1 MHEHKTFVELMC
13 ARAAEHGDR
22 IALIFSVDPLR
33 AEADEA
39 LTYGELDRAARR
51 VAALLQD
58 RFAVGD
64 RLLILHPSGPGFAR
78 SFLGCLYAG
87 MVPVPAPPPDG
98 RQRRQGDRLA
108 AIARDAGAA
117 GALADGTDRE
127 ALVSWAKE
135 QELWGV
141 TVLAPHAAGDAAED
155 SAENGLPAASRWRPP
170 PADPHALAFLQY
182 TSGSTDD
189 PKGVM
194 VDHANLLAN
203 AEILAAI
210 SGMSADG
217 PVGGWLPLYHD
228 FGLIGLLL
236 TPLVLGGR
244 SVLMPP
250 TAFLK
255 RPHTWLTLID
265 RHDIDFSPA
274 PNFAYDL
281 CLQRIT
287 DEQSAR
293 LDLSRWRC
301 AVNGA
306 EPVQAATVEAFT
318 RRFAAAG
325 LRPEAMLPGYGM
337 AETTLVVSGDR
348 PARPAVIT
356 EVDAAAFER
365 GELLSPAPGTPV
377 HRIVSSGP
385 AEHLD
390 VRIIDADAGRTL
402 PDGRVGEIWVRGPN
416 VARGYWGRPTE
427 TRRVFD
433 AVTPDGESG
442 FLRTGDL
449 GILHE
454 GELYV
459 TGRTKELII
468 VRGRNLYPQDLEAA
482 TREAHPAL
490 ERGVGAAFS
499 VPVPE
504 EEVVL
509 VRECRVDPIAPVAPD
524 ELARVAASVRD
535 RLTRDAGVPAHNI
548 VLVPPGTVARTT
560 SGKIQRRLLRRRFLD
575 GELPILH
582 AELSPAVRARL
593 GEGVGGEVRAGV
605 GGAAGGDVCAGPGD
619 AASVDVNDRIGNA
632 PSGDLRARIA
642 DAAGGDAP

>member
-1 MHEHKTFVELMC
+1 MRRHRSFVELMC
-13 ARAAEHGDR
+13 VRAAEHGDR
-22 IALIFSVDPLR
+22 TALVFSGDPLR
-33 AEADEA
+33 AEADETM
-39 LTYGELDRAARR
+39 TYGELDRAARR
-51 VAALLQD
+51 VAALLRD
-58 RFAVGD
+58 RFSVGD
-64 RLLILHPSGPGFAR
+64 RLLVLHPSGPGFAQ
-78 SFLGCLYAG
+78 SLLGCMYAG

-98 RQRRQGDRLA
+98 RQRRQADRLA

-117 GALADGTDRE
+117 GALTDVTDLE
-127 ALVSWAKE
+127 ALRSWAGE
-135 QELWGV
+135 QGLRDM
-141 TVLAPHAAGDAAED
+141 TVLAPH
-155 SAENGLPAASRWRPP
+155 SAQSVVDGANGEGLVDGAPAANPWASP

-182 TSGSTDD
+182 TSGSTAD

-203 AEILAAI
+203 AEILAKIA
-210 SGMSADG
+210 GLSAEG

-250 TAFLK
+250 TAFLR

-265 RHDIDFSPA
+265 RHGIDFSPA

-287 DEQSAR
+287 DEELAR

-348 PARPAVIT
+348 PARRALIT
-356 EVDAAAFER
+356 EVDPAAFER
-365 GELLSPAPGTPV
+365 GELLPPAPGAPA
-377 HRIVSSGP
+377 HRVVSSGP

-390 VRIIDADAGRTL
+390 VRIVDADAGRTL

-416 VARGYWGRPTE
+416 VARGYWGRPAE
-427 TRRVFD
+427 TRRVFG

-449 GILHE
+449 GVLHE

-468 VRGRNLYPQDLEAA
+468 IRGRNLYPQDLEAA
-482 TREAHPAL
+482 TRAAHPAL

-504 EEVVL
+504 EEVVI
-509 VRECRVDPIAPVAPD
+509 VRECRADRLAPD
-524 ELARVAASVRD
+524 ELPRVAASVRD
-535 RLTRDAGVPAHNI
+535 RLTREVGVPAHNV

-560 SGKIQRRLLRRRFLD
+560 SGKIQRRLLRHRLLG
-575 GELPILH
+575 GELPILY
-582 AELSPAVRARL
+582 AELSRAVRARL
-593 GEGVGGEVRAGV
+593 GDGTE
-605 GGAAGGDVCAGPGD
+605 GGDTEGGGPK
-619 AASVDVNDRIGNA
+619 
-632 PSGDLRARIA
+632 SGPKSGAE
-642 DAAGGDAP
+642 GGDAS

>member
-1 MHEHKTFVELMC
+1 MHEHRTFVELMR
-13 ARAAEHGDR
+13 ARADEHGDR
-22 IALIFSVDPLR
+22 TALIFSADPLR
-33 AEADEA
+33 AEADETM
-39 LTYGELDRAARR
+39 TYGELDRAARR
-51 VAALLQD
+51 VAALLQE

-64 RLLILHPSGPGFAR
+64 RLLVLHPSGPGFAR
-78 SFLGCLYAG
+78 SLLGCMYAG

-98 RQRRQGDRLA
+98 PQRKQAGRLA
-108 AIARDAGAA
+108 AIARDAGAV
-117 GALADGTDRE
+117 GALAEATDLE
-127 ALVSWAKE
+127 ALASWAKE
-135 QELWGV
+135 QELQGV
-141 TVLAPHAAGDAAED
+141 TVLAPD
-155 SAENGLPAASRWRPP
+155 SAADELPAANRWRPP

-182 TSGSTDD
+182 TSGSTAA
-189 PKGVM
+189 PKGVK

-210 SGMSADG
+210 AGMSADR

-250 TAFLK
+250 MAFLK

-265 RHDIDFSPA
+265 RHGIDFSPA

-287 DEQSAR
+287 DEELAR

-337 AETTLVVSGDR
+337 AETTLVVCGDR
-348 PARPAVIT
+348 PARRAVIT

-365 GELLSPAPGTPV
+365 GELLPPASGAPV

-385 AEHLD
+385 AEYLD
-390 VRIIDADAGRTL
+390 VRIIDADAGRAL

-416 VARGYWGRPTE
+416 VARGYWGRPDE

-459 TGRTKELII
+459 TGRSKELII
-468 VRGRNLYPQDLEAA
+468 IRGRNLYPQDLEAA

-490 ERGVGAAFS
+490 EGGVGAAFS

-504 EEVVL
+504 EEVVV
-509 VRECRVDPIAPVAPD
+509 VREYRARRVEPD
-524 ELARVAASVRD
+524 ELARAVAGVRD
-535 RLTRDAGVPAHNI
+535 RLTREVGVPAHNV
-548 VLVPPGTVARTT
+548 VLVPPGTVSRTT
-560 SGKIQRRLLRRRFLD
+560 SGKIQRRLLRRRFLG
-575 GELPILH
+575 GELEILH

-593 GEGVGGEVRAGV
+593 G
-605 GGAAGGDVCAGPGD
+605 
-619 AASVDVNDRIGNA
+619 
-632 PSGDLRARIA
+632 
-642 DAAGGDAP
+642 DAAGGDAS

>member
-1 MHEHKTFVELMC
+1 MHQHRTFVELMRT
-13 ARAAEHGDR
+13 RADEHGDR
-22 IALIFSVDPLR
+22 TALVFSADPLR
-33 AEADEA
+33 AEADET

-51 VAALLQD
+51 VAALLQE
-58 RFAVGD
+58 RFTVGD
-64 RLLILHPSGPGFAR
+64 RLLVLHPSGPGFAR
-78 SFLGCLYAG
+78 SLLGCMYAG

-98 RQRRQGDRLA
+98 PQRKQAGRLA
-108 AIARDAGAA
+108 AIARDAGAV
-117 GALADGTDRE
+117 GALAEGTDLE
-127 ALVSWAKE
+127 ALASWAKE
-135 QELWGV
+135 QELPGMS
-141 TVLAPHAAGDAAED
+141 VLAPD
-155 SAENGLPAASRWRPP
+155 SAADELPAANRWRPP

-182 TSGSTDD
+182 TSGSTAA

-210 SGMSADG
+210 SGMGAER

-250 TAFLK
+250 MAFLK

-265 RHDIDFSPA
+265 RHGIDFSPA

-281 CLQRIT
+281 CVQRIT
-287 DEQSAR
+287 DEELAR

-337 AETTLVVSGDR
+337 AETTLVVCGDR
-348 PARPAVIT
+348 PARRAVIT

-365 GELLSPAPGTPV
+365 GELLPPATGAAV

-385 AEHLD
+385 AEYLD
-390 VRIIDADAGRTL
+390 VRIIDADAGRVL

-416 VARGYWGRPTE
+416 VARGYWGRPEE

-459 TGRTKELII
+459 TGRSKELII
-468 VRGRNLYPQDLEAA
+468 IRGRNLYPQDLEAA
-482 TREAHPAL
+482 TRQAHPAL
-490 ERGVGAAFS
+490 EGGVGAAFS

-504 EEVVL
+504 EEVVV
-509 VRECRVDPIAPVAPD
+509 VREYRARPAEPD
-524 ELARVAASVRD
+524 ELARAVAGVRD
-535 RLTRDAGVPAHNI
+535 RLTREVGVPAHNV
-548 VLVPPGTVARTT
+548 VLVPPGTVSRTT
-560 SGKIQRRLLRRRFLD
+560 SGKIQRRLLRRRFLG
-575 GELPILH
+575 GELEILH

-593 GEGVGGEVRAGV
+593 
-605 GGAAGGDVCAGPGD
+605 DDP
-619 AASVDVNDRIGNA
+619 
-632 PSGDLRARIA
+632 
-642 DAAGGDAP
+642 AGGDAS

>member
-1 MHEHKTFVELMC
+1 MEHEHRSFVELMC
-13 ARAAEHGDR
+13 ARAAQHGDR
-22 IALIFSVDPLR
+22 TALIFSADPLR
-33 AEADEA
+33 AEADETM
-39 LTYGELDRAARR
+39 TYGELDRSARQ

-58 RFAVGD
+58 RFSAGD

-78 SFLGCLYAG
+78 SLLGCMYAG
-87 MVPVPAPPPDG
+87 LVPVPAPPPDG
-98 RQRRQGDRLA
+98 RPGRQADRLA

-117 GALADGTDRE
+117 GALADGTDLE
-127 ALVSWAKE
+127 VLVSWTKE
-135 QELWGV
+135 QDLAGV
-141 TVLAPHAAGDAAED
+141 SVLAPHCAEAADE
-155 SAENGLPAASRWRPP
+155 LPAAHRWRPP
-170 PADPHALAFLQY
+170 LADPHALAFLQY

-203 AEILAAI
+203 ARILAAI
-210 SGMSADG
+210 ADMSADR

-265 RHDIDFSPA
+265 RHGIDFSPA

-287 DEQSAR
+287 DEQLAR

-348 PARPAVIT
+348 PARRAVIT

-365 GELLSPAPGTPV
+365 GELLSPAPGTPA

-390 VRIIDADAGRTL
+390 IRIIDAEAGMTL

-416 VARGYWGRPTE
+416 VARGYWGRPAE

-459 TGRTKELII
+459 TGRSKELII

-504 EEVVL
+504 EEVVV
-509 VRECRVDPIAPVAPD
+509 VRECRADRIPPD
-524 ELARVAASVRD
+524 ELAHVAARVRD
-535 RLTRDAGVPAHNI
+535 RLTRDVGVPAHNV

-560 SGKIQRRLLRRRFLD
+560 SGKIQRRLLRRRFLG

-582 AELSPAVRARL
+582 AELSPGVRARL
-593 GEGVGGEVRAGV
+593 
-605 GGAAGGDVCAGPGD
+605 D
-619 AASVDVNDRIGNA
+619 
-632 PSGDLRARIA
+632 
-642 DAAGGDAP
+642 DAAGGDASWR

>member
-1 MHEHKTFVELMC
+1 MHEHKTFVELLR

-22 IALIFSVDPLR
+22 TALIFSVDPLR
-33 AEADEA
+33 AEADETV
-39 LTYGELDRAARR
+39 TYGELDLAARR
-51 VAALLQD
+51 VAALLQE

-64 RLLILHPSGPGFAR
+64 RLLILHPSGPGFAQ
-78 SFLGCLYAG
+78 SLLGCMYAG

-98 RQRRQGDRLA
+98 RQRRQADRLA

-117 GALADGTDRE
+117 GALADGTDLE
-127 ALVSWAKE
+127 ALTSWAKE
-135 QELWGV
+135 QDLRGV
-141 TVLAPHAAGDAAED
+141 TVLAPHSHDGASD
-155 SAENGLPAASRWRPP
+155 SAGVELSVASRWRPP
-170 PADPHALAFLQY
+170 PADPDALAFLQY
-182 TSGSTDD
+182 TSGSTAD

-203 AEILAAI
+203 AGILAGI

-265 RHDIDFSPA
+265 RHGIDFSPA

-281 CLQRIT
+281 CLKRIT
-287 DEQSAR
+287 DEELAR

-348 PARPAVIT
+348 PARRAVIT
-356 EVDAAAFER
+356 EVDTAAFER
-365 GELLSPAPGTPV
+365 GEMLPPAPGTPV

-385 AEHLD
+385 AEYLD

-416 VARGYWGRPTE
+416 VARGYWGRPEE
-427 TRRVFD
+427 TRHVFD

-490 ERGVGAAFS
+490 EGGVGAAFS
-499 VPVPE
+499 VPAPE
-504 EEVVL
+504 EEVVV
-509 VRECRVDPIAPVAPD
+509 VRECRAPRLTPD

-535 RLTRDAGVPAHNI
+535 LLTRDLGVPAQNV

-560 SGKIQRRLLRRRFLD
+560 SGKIQRRLLRRQFLD

-593 GEGVGGEVRAGV
+593 G
-605 GGAAGGDVCAGPGD
+605 GA
-619 AASVDVNDRIGNA
+619 S
-632 PSGDLRARIA
+632 
-642 DAAGGDAP
+642 GGDAS

>member
-1 MHEHKTFVELMC
+1 MHEHKTFVELMR
-13 ARAAEHGDR
+13 ARADEHGDR
-22 IALIFSVDPLR
+22 TALIFSVDPLR
-33 AEADEA
+33 AEADETM
-39 LTYGELDRAARR
+39 TYGELDRAARR
-51 VAALLQD
+51 VAALLQE
-58 RFAVGD
+58 RFTVGD
-64 RLLILHPSGPGFAR
+64 RLLVLHPSGPGFAQ
-78 SFLGCLYAG
+78 SLLGCMYAG

-98 RQRRQGDRLA
+98 RQRRQDDRLA

-117 GALADGTDRE
+117 GALADGTDLE
-127 ALVSWAKE
+127 ALASWAKE
-135 QELWGV
+135 QDLRDV
-141 TVLAPHAAGDAAED
+141 TVLAPHSAEDAAGESAED
-155 SAENGLPAASRWRPP
+155 FAEDELPAASRWRPP

-182 TSGSTDD
+182 TSGSTAD

-236 TPLVLGGR
+236 TPLALGGR

-265 RHDIDFSPA
+265 RHGIDFSPA

-281 CLQRIT
+281 CIQRIT
-287 DEQSAR
+287 DEELAR
-293 LDLSRWRC
+293 LDLTRWRC

-348 PARPAVIT
+348 PARRAVIT

-365 GELLSPAPGTPV
+365 GELLPPAPGTPV

-385 AEHLD
+385 AEYLD
-390 VRIIDADAGRTL
+390 VRIIDADADRTL

-416 VARGYWGRPTE
+416 VARGYWGQPEE
-427 TRRVFD
+427 TRHVFD

-449 GILHE
+449 GILYE

-459 TGRTKELII
+459 TGRSKELII

-490 ERGVGAAFS
+490 EGGVGAAFS

-504 EEVVL
+504 EEVVV
-509 VRECRVDPIAPVAPD
+509 VRECRADRVAPD

-535 RLTRDAGVPAHNI
+535 RLTRDVGVPAHNV
-548 VLVPPGTVARTT
+548 VLVPPGTVSRTT
-560 SGKIQRRLLRRRFLD
+560 SGKIQRRLLRRRFLG

-593 GEGVGGEVRAGV
+593 G
-605 GGAAGGDVCAGPGD
+605 
-619 AASVDVNDRIGNA
+619 
-632 PSGDLRARIA
+632 
-642 DAAGGDAP
+642 DAAGGDAS

>member
-22 IALIFSVDPLR
+22 TALIFSVDPLR
-33 AEADEA
+33 AEADET
-39 LTYGELDRAARR
+39 LTYGELDQAARR
-51 VAALLQD
+51 VAALLQE

-64 RLLILHPSGPGFAR
+64 RLLVLHPSGPGFAQ
-78 SFLGCLYAG
+78 SLLGCMYAG

-98 RQRRQGDRLA
+98 HQRRQGDRLA
-108 AIARDAGAA
+108 AIARDAGVA
-117 GALADGTDRE
+117 GALAEGTDLE
-127 ALVSWAKE
+127 ALASWAKE
-135 QELWGV
+135 QDLRGL
-141 TVLAPHAAGDAAED
+141 TVLAPH
-155 SAENGLPAASRWRPP
+155 SARDELPAASRWRPP

-182 TSGSTDD
+182 TSGSTAD

-203 AEILAAI
+203 AEILVAI
-210 SGMSADG
+210 SGMSADR

-265 RHDIDFSPA
+265 RHGIDFSPA

-281 CLQRIT
+281 CLKRIT
-287 DEQSAR
+287 DEELAR

-348 PARPAVIT
+348 PARRAVIT

-365 GELLSPAPGTPV
+365 GELLPPAPGATV

-390 VRIIDADAGRTL
+390 VRIIDADGGRTL

-416 VARGYWGRPTE
+416 VARGYWGRSAE

-459 TGRTKELII
+459 TGRSKELII

-490 ERGVGAAFS
+490 EGGVGAAFS

-504 EEVVL
+504 EEVVV
-509 VRECRVDPIAPVAPD
+509 VRECRAPRAAPD

-535 RLTRDAGVPAHNI
+535 RLTRDVGVPAQNV

-560 SGKIQRRLLRRRFLD
+560 SGKIQRRLLRRRFLG
-575 GELPILH
+575 GELEILH
-582 AELSPAVRARL
+582 AELSSAVRARL
-593 GEGVGGEVRAGV
+593 G
-605 GGAAGGDVCAGPGD
+605 
-619 AASVDVNDRIGNA
+619 
-632 PSGDLRARIA
+632 
-642 DAAGGDAP
+642 DAAGGDAS

>member
-1 MHEHKTFVELMC
+1 MHEHKTFVELMR
-13 ARAAEHGDR
+13 ARADEHGDR
-22 IALIFSVDPLR
+22 TALIFSADPLR
-33 AEADEA
+33 AEADETM
-39 LTYGELDRAARR
+39 TYGELDRAARR
-51 VAALLQD
+51 VAVLLQD
-58 RFAVGD
+58 RFVVGD
-64 RLLILHPSGPGFAR
+64 RLLVLHPSGPGFAR
-78 SFLGCLYAG
+78 SLLGCMYAG

-98 RQRRQGDRLA
+98 PQRRQADRLA

-117 GALADGTDRE
+117 GALADGTDLE
-127 ALVSWAKE
+127 ALASWAKE
-135 QELWGV
+135 QHLLGV
-141 TVLAPHAAGDAAED
+141 TVLAPHSAEESAEESSEVSAED
-155 SAENGLPAASRWRPP
+155 ELSAVSRWRPP

-182 TSGSTDD
+182 TSGSTAD

-203 AEILAAI
+203 AEILAGI

-265 RHDIDFSPA
+265 RHGIDFSPA

-281 CLQRIT
+281 CVQRVT
-287 DEQSAR
+287 DEELAR

-306 EPVQAATVEAFT
+306 EPVQATTVEAFT

-348 PARPAVIT
+348 PARRAVIT

-365 GELLSPAPGTPV
+365 GELLPPAPGATA

-385 AEHLD
+385 AEYLD
-390 VRIIDADAGRTL
+390 VRIVDADESRVL

-416 VARGYWGRPTE
+416 VARGYWGQPEE

-459 TGRTKELII
+459 TGRSKELII

-490 ERGVGAAFS
+490 EGGVGAAFS

-504 EEVVL
+504 EEVVV
-509 VRECRVDPIAPVAPD
+509 VREYRARRVTPD
-524 ELARVAASVRD
+524 ELARAAASIRD
-535 RLTRDAGVPAHNI
+535 RLIREVGVPAHNI

-560 SGKIQRRLLRRRFLD
+560 SGKIQRRLLRRRFLG
-575 GELPILH
+575 GELEILH

-593 GEGVGGEVRAGV
+593 V
-605 GGAAGGDVCAGPGD
+605 
-619 AASVDVNDRIGNA
+619 
-632 PSGDLRARIA
+632 
-642 DAAGGDAP
+642 DAAGGAAS

>member
-1 MHEHKTFVELMC
+1 MHEYKSFVELMC
-13 ARAAEHGDR
+13 ARAAEHSDR
-22 IALIFSVDPLR
+22 TALIFSVDPLR
-33 AEADEA
+33 AEADETM
-39 LTYGELDRAARR
+39 TYGELDWAARR

-64 RLLILHPSGPGFAR
+64 RLLVLHPSGPGFAR
-78 SFLGCLYAG
+78 SLLGCMYAG

-98 RQRRQGDRLA
+98 RQRRQADRLA

-117 GALADGTDRE
+117 GALADGTDLE
-127 ALVSWAKE
+127 ALASWAKE
-135 QELWGV
+135 QDLRGV
-141 TVLAPHAAGDAAED
+141 TVLAPHSAED
-155 SAENGLPAASRWRPP
+155 ELPAASRWRPP

-203 AEILAAI
+203 AEILAVIA
-210 SGMSADG
+210 GMSADR

-236 TPLVLGGR
+236 TPLILGGR

-265 RHDIDFSPA
+265 RHGIDFSPA

-287 DEQSAR
+287 GDELAR

-348 PARPAVIT
+348 PARRAVIT

-365 GELLSPAPGTPV
+365 GELLPPTPGAPV

-416 VARGYWGRPTE
+416 VARGYWGRPAE

-454 GELYV
+454 GELYI
-459 TGRTKELII
+459 TGRSKELII

-490 ERGVGAAFS
+490 EHGVGAAFS

-504 EEVVL
+504 EEVVV
-509 VRECRVDPIAPVAPD
+509 VRECRVHPGAPD

-535 RLTRDAGVPAHNI
+535 RLTRDVGVPAQNV
-548 VLVPPGTVARTT
+548 VLVPPGAVARTT
-560 SGKIQRRLLRRRFLD
+560 SGKIQRRLLRRRFLG

-593 GEGVGGEVRAGV
+593 G
-605 GGAAGGDVCAGPGD
+605 
-619 AASVDVNDRIGNA
+619 
-632 PSGDLRARIA
+632 
-642 DAAGGDAP
+642 DAAGGDAS

>member
-1 MHEHKTFVELMC
+1 MEHEHRSFVELMC

-22 IALIFSVDPLR
+22 TALIFSADPLR
-33 AEADEA
+33 AEADETV
-39 LTYGELDRAARR
+39 TYGELDRSARE

-58 RFAVGD
+58 RFSAGD
-64 RLLILHPSGPGFAR
+64 RLLVLHPSGPGFAR
-78 SFLGCLYAG
+78 SLLGCMYAG

-98 RQRRQGDRLA
+98 RQRRQADRLA

-117 GALADGTDRE
+117 GALADGTDLE
-127 ALVSWAKE
+127 ALESWAKE
-135 QELWGV
+135 QDLEGV
-141 TVLAPHAAGDAAED
+141 TVLAPRSAED
-155 SAENGLPAASRWRPP
+155 EPPAANRWRPP
-170 PADPHALAFLQY
+170 AADPHAPAFLQY

-189 PKGVM
+189 PKGVI

-203 AEILAAI
+203 AGLLAAI
-210 SGMSADG
+210 AGMSADR

-244 SVLMPP
+244 SALMPP

-265 RHDIDFSPA
+265 RHGIDFSPA

-281 CLQRIT
+281 CVQRIT
-287 DEQSAR
+287 DEQLAR

-348 PARPAVIT
+348 PARRAVIT

-365 GELLSPAPGTPV
+365 GELLAPAGRRRTAP
-377 HRIVSSGP
+377 VSSGP

-390 VRIIDADAGRTL
+390 IRIIDPDAGRTL
-402 PDGRVGEIWVRGPN
+402 PDGRVGEDLGERPDVSH
-416 VARGYWGRPTE
+416 GYWGRPAE

-459 TGRTKELII
+459 TGRP
-468 VRGRNLYPQDLEAA
+468 R
-482 TREAHPAL
+482 
-490 ERGVGAAFS
+490 S
-499 VPVPE
+499 
-504 EEVVL
+504 
-509 VRECRVDPIAPVAPD
+509 
-524 ELARVAASVRD
+524 
-535 RLTRDAGVPAHNI
+535 
-548 VLVPPGTVARTT
+548 
-560 SGKIQRRLLRRRFLD
+560 
-575 GELPILH
+575 
-582 AELSPAVRARL
+582 
-593 GEGVGGEVRAGV
+593 
-605 GGAAGGDVCAGPGD
+605 
-619 AASVDVNDRIGNA
+619 
-632 PSGDLRARIA
+632 
-642 DAAGGDAP
+642 

>member
-1 MHEHKTFVELMC
+1 MHEYKTFVELMR

-22 IALIFSVDPLR
+22 TALIFSVDPLR
-33 AEADEA
+33 AEADQTM
-39 LTYGELDRAARR
+39 TYGELDRAARR
-51 VAALLQD
+51 VAALLQE

-64 RLLILHPSGPGFAR
+64 RLLVLHPSGTGFAR
-78 SFLGCLYAG
+78 SLLGCMYAG

-98 RQRRQGDRLA
+98 RQRRQADRLA
-108 AIARDAGAA
+108 ALARDAGAA
-117 GALADGTDRE
+117 GALADDTDLE
-127 ALVSWAKE
+127 ALTSWAKE
-135 QELWGV
+135 QDLRDV
-141 TVLAPHAAGDAAED
+141 TVLAPHSAGGAGDE
-155 SAENGLPAASRWRPP
+155 LPAASRWRPP

-236 TPLVLGGR
+236 TPLILGGR

-250 TAFLK
+250 IAFLK

-265 RHDIDFSPA
+265 RHGIDFSPA

-281 CLQRIT
+281 CLTRIT
-287 DEQSAR
+287 DEELAR

-318 RRFAAAG
+318 QRFAAAG

-348 PARPAVIT
+348 PARRAVIT
-356 EVDAAAFER
+356 EVDATAFER
-365 GELLSPAPGTPV
+365 GELLPPSPGAPV

-385 AEHLD
+385 AEQLD

-416 VARGYWGRPTE
+416 VARGYWGRPEE

-459 TGRTKELII
+459 TGRSKELII

-504 EEVVL
+504 EEVVV
-509 VRECRVDPIAPVAPD
+509 VRECRTDRVTPD

-535 RLTRDAGVPAHNI
+535 RLTRDVGVPAQNV

-560 SGKIQRRLLRRRFLD
+560 SGKIQRRLLRRRFLG

-593 GEGVGGEVRAGV
+593 G
-605 GGAAGGDVCAGPGD
+605 GAAGGD
-619 AASVDVNDRIGNA
+619 AA
-632 PSGDLRARIA
+632 
-642 DAAGGDAP
+642 

>member
-13 ARAAEHGDR
+13 ARAAEHSDR
-22 IALIFSVDPLR
+22 TALIFSVDPLR
-33 AEADEA
+33 AEADETM
-39 LTYGELDRAARR
+39 TYGELDLAARR
-51 VAALLQD
+51 VAALLQE

-64 RLLILHPSGPGFAR
+64 RVLVLHPSGPGFAR
-78 SFLGCLYAG
+78 SFLGCVYAG

-98 RQRRQGDRLA
+98 HQGRQGDRLA

-117 GALADGTDRE
+117 GALADGTDLE

-135 QELWGV
+135 QDLRDL
-141 TVLAPHAAGDAAED
+141 TVLAPHSAGDE
-155 SAENGLPAASRWRPP
+155 LPPASRWRPP

-182 TSGSTDD
+182 TSGSTAD

-210 SGMSADG
+210 SGMTADR

-250 TAFLK
+250 VAFLK

-265 RHDIDFSPA
+265 RHGIDFSPA

-281 CLQRIT
+281 CLARIT
-287 DEQSAR
+287 DEQLAR

-348 PARPAVIT
+348 PARRAVIT

-365 GELLSPAPGTPV
+365 GELLPPAPGAPV

-385 AEHLD
+385 AEQLD

-416 VARGYWGRPTE
+416 VARGYWGRPAE

-482 TREAHPAL
+482 TRDAHPAL

-504 EEVVL
+504 EEVVV
-509 VRECRVDPIAPVAPD
+509 VRECRAGQVAPE

-535 RLTRDAGVPAHNI
+535 RLTRDVGVPAQNV
-548 VLVPPGTVARTT
+548 VLVPPGAVARTT
-560 SGKIQRRLLRRRFLD
+560 SGKIQRRLLRRRFLG

-593 GEGVGGEVRAGV
+593 GDAAGGGAADGGAEG
-605 GGAAGGDVCAGPGD
+605 GGAAGGD
-619 AASVDVNDRIGNA
+619 AS
-632 PSGDLRARIA
+632 
-642 DAAGGDAP
+642 

>member
-1 MHEHKTFVELMC
+1 MHERKTFVELMC
-13 ARAAEHGDR
+13 ARADEHGDR
-22 IALIFSVDPLR
+22 TALIFSVDPLR
-33 AEADEA
+33 AEADETM
-39 LTYGELDRAARR
+39 TYGELDQAARR
-51 VAALLQD
+51 VAALLQE

-64 RLLILHPSGPGFAR
+64 RLLVLHPSGPGFAR
-78 SFLGCLYAG
+78 SLLGCMYAG

-98 RQRRQGDRLA
+98 RQRRQADRLA

-117 GALADGTDRE
+117 GALADGTDLE
-127 ALVSWAKE
+127 ALASWAKE
-135 QELWGV
+135 QDLRDV
-141 TVLAPHAAGDAAED
+141 TVLAPHFAGGSGGDSGQESGQESGAD
-155 SAENGLPAASRWRPP
+155 SAVDELPEASRWRPP
-170 PADPHALAFLQY
+170 PADPHALALLQY
-182 TSGSTDD
+182 TSGSTAD

-250 TAFLK
+250 VAFLK

-265 RHDIDFSPA
+265 RHGIDFSPA

-281 CLQRIT
+281 CVQRIT
-287 DEQSAR
+287 DEELAR

-318 RRFAAAG
+318 RRFTAAG

-348 PARPAVIT
+348 PARRAVIT

-365 GELLSPAPGTPV
+365 GELLPPAAGAPV

-390 VRIIDADAGRTL
+390 VRIIGVHAVDADAGRTL

-416 VARGYWGRPTE
+416 VARGYWGRPAE

-504 EEVVL
+504 EEVVI
-509 VRECRVDPIAPVAPD
+509 VRECPARQVAPD

-535 RLTRDAGVPAHNI
+535 RLTRDVGVPAQNV

-560 SGKIQRRLLRRRFLD
+560 SGKIQRRLLRRRFLG

-593 GEGVGGEVRAGV
+593 GEAAGDSA
-605 GGAAGGDVCAGPGD
+605 GGAAGGD
-619 AASVDVNDRIGNA
+619 AS
-632 PSGDLRARIA
+632 
-642 DAAGGDAP
+642 

>member
-1 MHEHKTFVELMC
+1 MEHEHRSFVELMG

-22 IALIFSVDPLR
+22 TALIFSADPLR
-33 AEADEA
+33 AEADETV
-39 LTYGELDRAARR
+39 TYGELDRSARQ

-58 RFAVGD
+58 RFSIGD
-64 RLLILHPSGPGFAR
+64 RLLVLHPSGTGFAR
-78 SFLGCLYAG
+78 SLLGCMYAG
-87 MVPVPAPPPDG
+87 MIPVPAPPPDG
-98 RQRRQGDRLA
+98 RQRRLADRLA

-127 ALVSWAKE
+127 ALVSWTKE
-135 QELWGV
+135 QDLGGV
-141 TVLAPHAAGDAAED
+141 TVLAPHSVTDE
-155 SAENGLPAASRWRPP
+155 LPPPNRWRPP
-170 PADPHALAFLQY
+170 PADPHAPAFLQY

-189 PKGVM
+189 PKGVI

-203 AEILAAI
+203 ARILAAI
-210 SGMSADG
+210 ADMRADR

-255 RPHTWLTLID
+255 RPHTWLALID
-265 RHDIDFSPA
+265 RHGIDFSPA

-281 CLQRIT
+281 CLTRIT
-287 DEQSAR
+287 DEQLAR

-348 PARPAVIT
+348 PARRAVIT

-365 GELLSPAPGTPV
+365 GELLAPAPGAPV

-390 VRIIDADAGRTL
+390 IRIVDAGAGRTL

-504 EEVVL
+504 EEVVV
-509 VRECRVDPIAPVAPD
+509 VRECRAERFAPD
-524 ELARVAASVRD
+524 ELAHVAARVRD
-535 RLTRDAGVPAHNI
+535 RLTRDVGVPAHNV

-560 SGKIQRRLLRRRFLD
+560 SGKIQRRLLRRRFLG

-593 GEGVGGEVRAGV
+593 GEV
-605 GGAAGGDVCAGPGD
+605 
-619 AASVDVNDRIGNA
+619 
-632 PSGDLRARIA
+632 
-642 DAAGGDAP
+642 AGGDAS

>member
-1 MHEHKTFVELMC
+1 MEHEHRSFVDLMG

-22 IALIFSVDPLR
+22 TALIFSADPLR
-33 AEADEA
+33 AEADET
-39 LTYGELDRAARR
+39 LTYGELDRSARQ

-58 RFAVGD
+58 RFSIGD
-64 RLLILHPSGPGFAR
+64 RLLVLHPSGTGFAR
-78 SFLGCLYAG
+78 SLLGCMYAG
-87 MVPVPAPPPDG
+87 MIPVPAPPPDG
-98 RQRRQGDRLA
+98 RQRRQADRLA
-108 AIARDAGAA
+108 AITRDAGAA
-117 GALADGTDRE
+117 GALAEGTDRE
-127 ALVSWAKE
+127 ALVSWTKE
-135 QELWGV
+135 QDLGGV
-141 TVLAPHAAGDAAED
+141 TVLAPRSAED
-155 SAENGLPAASRWRPP
+155 ELPAANRWRPP

-203 AEILAAI
+203 ARILAAI
-210 SGMSADG
+210 ADMRADR

-255 RPHTWLTLID
+255 RPHTWPALID
-265 RHDIDFSPA
+265 RHGIDFSPA

-281 CLQRIT
+281 CVQRIT
-287 DEQSAR
+287 DEQLAR

-348 PARPAVIT
+348 PARRAVIT

-365 GELLSPAPGTPV
+365 GELLTPAPGASV
-377 HRIVSSGP
+377 HRLVSSGP

-390 VRIIDADAGRTL
+390 VRIVDADAGRTL

-416 VARGYWGRPTE
+416 VARGYWGRPAE

-504 EEVVL
+504 EEVVV
-509 VRECRVDPIAPVAPD
+509 VRECRAERVAPD
-524 ELARVAASVRD
+524 ELAHVAARVRD
-535 RLTRDAGVPAHNI
+535 RLTRDVGVPAHNI

-560 SGKIQRRLLRRRFLD
+560 SGKIQRRLLRRQFLG

-593 GEGVGGEVRAGV
+593 GEV
-605 GGAAGGDVCAGPGD
+605 AGGDT
-619 AASVDVNDRIGNA
+619 S
-632 PSGDLRARIA
+632 
-642 DAAGGDAP
+642 

>member
-1 MHEHKTFVELMC
+1 MHEHRTFVELMR
-13 ARAAEHGDR
+13 ARADEHGDR
-22 IALIFSVDPLR
+22 TALIFSADPLC
-33 AEADEA
+33 AEADET
-39 LTYGELDRAARR
+39 LTYGELERAARR
-51 VAALLQD
+51 VAALLQE

-64 RLLILHPSGPGFAR
+64 RLLVLHPSGPGFAR
-78 SFLGCLYAG
+78 SLLGCMYAG

-98 RQRRQGDRLA
+98 SQRKRADRLA
-108 AIARDAGAA
+108 AIARDAGAV
-117 GALADGTDRE
+117 GALAEGTDLE
-127 ALVSWAKE
+127 ALASWAKE
-135 QELWGV
+135 QELRGM
-141 TVLAPHAAGDAAED
+141 TVLAPDPADE
-155 SAENGLPAASRWRPP
+155 LPAASRWRPP

-182 TSGSTDD
+182 TSGSTAA

-210 SGMSADG
+210 SGMSADR

-250 TAFLK
+250 VAFLK

-265 RHDIDFSPA
+265 RHGIDFSPA

-281 CLQRIT
+281 CVQRIT
-287 DEQSAR
+287 DEELAG

-337 AETTLVVSGDR
+337 AETTLVVCGDR
-348 PARPAVIT
+348 PARRAVIT

-365 GELLSPAPGTPV
+365 GELLAPATGAAV
-377 HRIVSSGP
+377 HRVVSSGP
-385 AEHLD
+385 AEYLD
-390 VRIIDADAGRTL
+390 VRIIDADAGRVL

-416 VARGYWGRPTE
+416 VARGYWGRPEE

-433 AVTPDGESG
+433 AVTPDGERG

-459 TGRTKELII
+459 TGRSKELII

-482 TREAHPAL
+482 TRQAHPAL
-490 ERGVGAAFS
+490 EGGVGAAFS

-504 EEVVL
+504 EEVVV
-509 VRECRVDPIAPVAPD
+509 VREYRARRVEPD
-524 ELARVAASVRD
+524 EPARAVASVRD
-535 RLTRDAGVPAHNI
+535 RLTREVGVPAHNV
-548 VLVPPGTVARTT
+548 VLVPPGTVSRTT
-560 SGKIQRRLLRRRFLD
+560 SGKIQRRLLRRRFLG
-575 GELPILH
+575 GELDILY

-593 GEGVGGEVRAGV
+593 G
-605 GGAAGGDVCAGPGD
+605 
-619 AASVDVNDRIGNA
+619 
-632 PSGDLRARIA
+632 
-642 DAAGGDAP
+642 DAAGGDAS

>member
-1 MHEHKTFVELMC
+1 MDQHRTFVELMR
-13 ARAAEHGDR
+13 ARADEHGDR
-22 IALIFSVDPLR
+22 TALIFSADPLR
-33 AEADEA
+33 AEADET

-51 VAALLQD
+51 VAALLQE
-58 RFAVGD
+58 RFTVGD
-64 RLLILHPSGPGFAR
+64 RLLVLHPSGTGFAR
-78 SFLGCLYAG
+78 SLLGCMYAG

-98 RQRRQGDRLA
+98 PQRKQADRLA

-117 GALADGTDRE
+117 GALAEGTDLE
-127 ALVSWAKE
+127 ALASWAKE
-135 QELWGV
+135 QELRGMA
-141 TVLAPHAAGDAAED
+141 VLAPDPADA
-155 SAENGLPAASRWRPP
+155 LPAASRWRPP
-170 PADPHALAFLQY
+170 PADPHSLAFLQY
-182 TSGSTDD
+182 TSGSTAA

-210 SGMSADG
+210 SGMSADR

-236 TPLVLGGR
+236 TPLALGGR
-244 SVLMPP
+244 SVLMPQM
-250 TAFLK
+250 AFLK

-265 RHDIDFSPA
+265 RHGIDFSPA

-281 CLQRIT
+281 CVQRIT
-287 DEQSAR
+287 DEELAR

-306 EPVQAATVEAFT
+306 EPVQAATVETFT

-337 AETTLVVSGDR
+337 AETTLVVCGDR
-348 PARPAVIT
+348 PARRAVIT

-365 GELLSPAPGTPV
+365 GELLAPATGAAV

-385 AEHLD
+385 AEYLD
-390 VRIIDADAGRTL
+390 VRIVDADAGRTL

-416 VARGYWGRPTE
+416 VARGYWGRPEE

-433 AVTPDGESG
+433 AVTPDGERG

-459 TGRTKELII
+459 TGRSKELII

-482 TREAHPAL
+482 TRQAHPAL
-490 ERGVGAAFS
+490 EGGVGAAFS

-504 EEVVL
+504 EEVVV
-509 VRECRVDPIAPVAPD
+509 VREYRARRVEPD
-524 ELARVAASVRD
+524 ELARAVASVRD
-535 RLTRDAGVPAHNI
+535 RLTREVGVPAHNV
-548 VLVPPGTVARTT
+548 VLVPPGTVSRTT
-560 SGKIQRRLLRRRFLD
+560 SGKIQRRLLRRRFLG
-575 GELPILH
+575 GELEILH
-582 AELSPAVRARL
+582 ADLSPAVRARL
-593 GEGVGGEVRAGV
+593 ADP
-605 GGAAGGDVCAGPGD
+605 ADGD
-619 AASVDVNDRIGNA
+619 AS
-632 PSGDLRARIA
+632 
-642 DAAGGDAP
+642 